1 MDHMGAEIQ
10 SESRK
15 RRWGRDIYVG
25 VMAVVVV
32 VGGPLSHLELPLP
45 HSHFS
50 AHEWGEGRV
59 CAYLVSI
66 CMRANEWA
74 HSWSGGS

>member
-1 MDHMGAEIQ
+1 MDAGIQ
-10 SESRK
+10 SGSRK
-15 RRWGRDIYVG
+15 GRWGRDVYGG
-25 VMAVVVV
+25 VKDVVV
-32 VGGPLSHLELPLP
+32 VGGALFHLQLPLP

-66 CMRANEWA
+66 CMRASEPA
-74 HSWSGGS
+74 HSWSGS